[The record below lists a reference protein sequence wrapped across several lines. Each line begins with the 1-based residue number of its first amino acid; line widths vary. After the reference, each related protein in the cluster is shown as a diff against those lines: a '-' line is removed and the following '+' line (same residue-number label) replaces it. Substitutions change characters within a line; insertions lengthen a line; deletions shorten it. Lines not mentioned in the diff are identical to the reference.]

1 LKCSNTLVLDSYIIE
16 LIHEYQVV
24 EELGKESSVH
34 ARVVNLRVRPVD
46 TKEMIRIYRDSVMP
60 AARRQRGF
68 EGAVLL
74 TDPETGIGISIT
86 MWETEADREAG
97 EASGYYKEQI
107 GKFADLLTE
116 TPVRKH
122 YEVSALEPAREL
134 TG

>member
-1 LKCSNTLVLDSYIIE
+1 M
-16 LIHEYQVV
+16 
-24 EELGKESSVH
+24 H
-34 ARVVNLRVRPVD
+34 ARVVNLKVRPVD
-46 TKEMIRIYRDSVMP
+46 TKEMIRIYRGSVMP

-68 EGAVLL
+68 GGAVLL

-97 EASGYYKEQI
+97 EASGYYREQI
-107 GKFADLLTE
+107 KKFGDLLTE

>member
-1 LKCSNTLVLDSYIIE
+1 
-16 LIHEYQVV
+16 LIHEYQAI

-46 TKEMIRIYRDSVMP
+46 MEEMVRIYRDSVVP
-60 AARRQRGF
+60 AARGQQGF
-68 EGAVLL
+68 GGAMLL
-74 TDPETGIGISIT
+74 TDPETGIGISVTI
-86 MWETEADREAG
+86 WETEADREAG

-122 YEVSALEPAREL
+122 YEVSVLERAREL